1 MYMSM
6 KNHKDC
12 KIVVLIYLKFTWGT
26 CTLTFVS
33 LFCVSLFSFKVTY
46 LHLSAGEKRKFENM
60 GS

>member
-1 MYMSM
+1 MYMSV
-6 KNHKDC
+6 KNCKNR
-12 KIVVLIYLKFTWGT
+12 KIVVLIYLTFTWST

-46 LHLSAGEKRKFENM
+46 LHLSAGEKRKFGNM

>member
-1 MYMSM
+1 MLSFEEVNSSFNIFEIYMEYM
-6 KNHKDC
+6 H
-12 KIVVLIYLKFTWGT
+12 I
-26 CTLTFVS
+26 VS